1 MRHFASAVVVSCS
14 LVFAAPCALATQAS
28 QAVLEELLTIER
40 AALDRWLRF
49 DPEGYLG
56 IFAPDISY
64 FDPTAERRV
73 DGLDAMRKRLE
84 PMKKITPPF
93 TDPRYE
99 IVAPKVDHLGD
110 MAVLSMNLV
119 SYGRISGKPESV
131 LARWNSTEVYRRTGG
146 QWRIVHSHWS
156 RTQADMK
163 PGA

>member
-1 MRHFASAVVVSCS
+1 MRHFTGAVVVSCS
-14 LVFAAPCALATQAS
+14 LVFAASCAPAPHAS
-28 QAVLEELLTIER
+28 DAVLEELLALER

-73 DGLDAMRKRLE
+73 DGLEAMRKRLE

-99 IVAPKVDHLGD
+99 IVGPKVDHLGD
-110 MAVLSMNLV
+110 LAVLSLNLV
-119 SYGRISGKPESV
+119 SYGRLGGQPESV

-156 RTQADMK
+156 RTQADIK

>member
-1 MRHFASAVVVSCS
+1 M
-14 LVFAAPCALATQAS
+14 
-28 QAVLEELLTIER
+28 
-40 AALDRWLRF
+40 
-49 DPEGYLG
+49 
-56 IFAPDISY
+56 
-64 FDPTAERRV
+64 

-99 IVAPKVDHLGD
+99 IIGPKVDHSGD
-110 MAVLSMNLV
+110 ITVLSMNLV
-119 SYGRISGKPESV
+119 SYGRIGGQPESV

>member
-1 MRHFASAVVVSCS
+1 MRRFVAALVVSCPLIVAAS
-14 LVFAAPCALATQAS
+14 CAPAAPASDTVLA
-28 QAVLEELLTIER
+28 ELLTLER

-84 PMKKITPPF
+84 PMKTIPPPF

-99 IVAPKVDHLGD
+99 IIGPKVDHHGE

-119 SYGRISGKPESV
+119 SYGRVGGQPESV
-131 LARWNSTEVYRRTGG
+131 LARWNSTEVYRRMGG

-156 RTQADMK
+156 RTQADVK